1 MSRTENSRTSAM
13 RRSRTPIEMSGA
25 LVGWLFA
32 DVAIVLMIVFAGTRV
47 VVSSSTP
54 TTTTSSTISATAV
67 STTVPRGGVELEA
80 LETGAITIGLVPGDG
95 VAARLEDRLN
105 KLEVDGVVAVAPE
118 KVGVILI
125 YAGARTDGDVVKA
138 KERACL
144 VREALLRNWARI
156 DEGRVYFKCFHDL
169 NLENG
174 FVKFSLFP
182 IIDSSFTP

>member
-1 MSRTENSRTSAM
+1 M
-13 RRSRTPIEMSGA
+13 RRRRRPIEMSGA

-47 VVSSSTP
+47 VVPSSVP
-54 TTTTSSTISATAV
+54 TTTTSTTTTTTTSTTVA
-67 STTVPRGGVELEA
+67 STTVPSTTVPPGGVELEA
-80 LETGAITIGLVPGDG
+80 LETGAVAIGSVPGDG

-105 KLEVDGVVAVAPE
+105 GVVKVRVVAAVPE

-125 YAGARTDGDVVKA
+125 YAGARTDGNVVKA

-144 VREALLRNWARI
+144 VREALLRDWSRI

>member
-1 MSRTENSRTSAM
+1 M
-13 RRSRTPIEMSGA
+13 RRRRRLIEMSGA

-47 VVSSSTP
+47 VIPSSLP
-54 TTTTSSTISATAV
+54 TTTTSTTTTTTTSTTVA
-67 STTVPRGGVELEA
+67 STTVPSSTIPPGGVELEA
-80 LETGAITIGLVPGDG
+80 LETGAITIGSIPGDG

-105 KLEVDGVVAVAPE
+105 ELEVDGVVTAVPG

-125 YAGARTDGDVVKA
+125 YAGARTDGNVVEA

-144 VREALLRNWARI
+144 VREALLREWSRI

-169 NLENG
+169 NLEND

-182 IIDSSFTP
+182 IIDSKSSS

>member
-1 MSRTENSRTSAM
+1 
-13 RRSRTPIEMSGA
+13 
-25 LVGWLFA
+25 
-32 DVAIVLMIVFAGTRV
+32 
-47 VVSSSTP
+47 
-54 TTTTSSTISATAV
+54 
-67 STTVPRGGVELEA
+67 
-80 LETGAITIGLVPGDG
+80 

-105 KLEVDGVVAVAPE
+105 ELEVDGVVAAVPE

-125 YAGARTDGDVVKA
+125 YAGARTDGNVVKA

-144 VREALLRNWARI
+144 VREALLRDWSRI